1 MLCLAKRS
9 FLLLC
14 AAALFLSHG
23 YGIVSAL
30 AERIA
35 AQYAPYGERAASDK
49 APFAERLDRVLRAG
63 RCKAAARTALQR
75 RDILSV
81 EGDQKYEKAC
91 HIQFSFA
98 SGMRPVFDRQYCK
111 SRFTSCILRTVALS
125 RQTMTQS
132 QPLRTQ
138 CSASIRRYAS
148 RTTRFARFRATAP
161 PIFFEADIPT
171 RFKNF
176 FSEQSGAAI
185 LENVNGHGTRRRAFS
200 VFISFLKKVIFTN
213 CSLLHRKPP
222 IRKNAAL
229 VINLR
234 KAYCKVSKSGGRS
247 Y

>member
-1 MLCLAKRS
+1 MLCVAKRS
-9 FLLLC
+9 FLLVC

-35 AQYAPYGERAASDK
+35 AQYTPYGERTASDK
-49 APFAERLDRVLRAG
+49 APFAERLDRVLRAA
-63 RCKAAARTALQR
+63 RCEAAARAALQR
-75 RDILSV
+75 RDILPV

-91 HIQFSFA
+91 HVQFSFA
-98 SGMRPVFDRQYCK
+98 SGRRPVFDRQYCK

-176 FSEQSGAAI
+176 FSGFCFLSRAA
-185 LENVNGHGTRRRAFS
+185 RR
-200 VFISFLKKVIFTN
+200 
-213 CSLLHRKPP
+213 SLRT
-222 IRKNAAL
+222 
-229 VINLR
+229 
-234 KAYCKVSKSGGRS
+234 
-247 Y
+247 